1 MSHSKDPPGG
11 FASPP
16 CFMHELDPEY
26 AGMGS
31 VDDQT
36 AIDVAKWRKGER
48 KRLIDQRLAVPAKLR
63 ARAAERLADR
73 LNHEAGSVED
83 QIVGIYWP
91 FRGEPDL
98 RAWGNHAIAQG
109 ARLALPV
116 VVEKRK
122 PLVFRRWAPGDKLEK
137 GVWNI
142 PVPSDGVEVVPN
154 IVVAPLVGFDQ
165 AGFRLGYGGG
175 LYDRTLAS
183 MTSRPLT
190 IGVGFG
196 FARLETI
203 FPQWHDIAMD
213 RLIIEDIQY

>member
-1 MSHSKDPPGG
+1 MTRSRYQPG

-26 AGMGS
+26 AQPQR
-31 VDDQT
+31 VEDQT
-36 AIDVAKWRKGER
+36 AIDVARWRKGER
-48 KRLIDQRLAVPAKLR
+48 KRLIDKRMALPIELRIQASQRIH
-63 ARAAERLADR
+63 DR
-73 LNHEAGSVED
+73 LSHEIGAVEKHV
-83 QIVGIYWP
+83 IGIYWP

-98 RAWGNHAIAQG
+98 REWGKQAIVRG

-116 VVEKRK
+116 VVEKAR
-122 PLVFRRWAPGDKLEK
+122 PLIFRSWAPGEKLEK

-142 PVPSDGVEVVPN
+142 PVPSAGEEIVPSVV
-154 IVVAPLVGFDQ
+154 IAPLVGFDA

-175 LYDRTLAS
+175 YYDRTLAS
-183 MTSRPLT
+183 LPAKPLT

-196 FARLETI
+196 FSALETI
-203 FPQWHDIAMD
+203 FPQWHDIPMD